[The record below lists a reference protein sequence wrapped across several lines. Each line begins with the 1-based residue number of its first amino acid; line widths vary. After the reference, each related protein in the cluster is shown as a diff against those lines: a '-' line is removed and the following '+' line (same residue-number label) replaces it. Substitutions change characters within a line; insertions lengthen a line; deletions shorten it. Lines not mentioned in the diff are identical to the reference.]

1 MMLQDFSLSV
11 EYEAWLC
18 KKMEQYATEYYTFT
32 SDILFRRI
40 LNHPATSTTITKW
53 VSENFNLP
61 IFRFQRYKAI
71 AWLLNENNEY
81 VVDDQTLIDDFE
93 FINQSDARRMMCCWD
108 DTPTTFTDYRS
119 YNRYQIEQNVS
130 RSLYS
135 RPYCSVICKDM
146 KQGEAPDFTELRK
159 FFTGNLPDIKCQTML
174 WAVAWSK
181 LPANTKIKLL
191 KKYYSPFCFWSLLN
205 IGKRYKLLAILE
217 WLKKQALSE
226 SRFCEIEIGKK
237 PLPEKAA
244 ELFYNWYQENADFA
258 DIVEK
263 LNLAPF

>member
-1 MMLQDFSLSV
+1 MSDLTGACFMMLQDFSLSV

-18 KKMEQYATEYYTFT
+18 EKMEHYATEYYTFT

-53 VSENFNLP
+53 VSENFNHP

-71 AWLLNENNEY
+71 AWLLNENSDY

-93 FINQSDARRMMCCWD
+93 FINRQDANMIRNGD
-108 DTPTTFTDYRS
+108 DTPWTFADHRS
-119 YNRYQIEQNVS
+119 YKRYQIEQNVS
-130 RSLYS
+130 FVLHS

-159 FFTGNLPDIKCQTML
+159 FFTENLPDIKCQTML
-174 WAVAWSK
+174 WAVTWSK

-191 KKYYSPFCFWSLLN
+191 KKYYSPFCFWTLLN

-217 WLKKQALSE
+217 WLKKQTLPE

-237 PLPEKAA
+237 LLPEKAT
-244 ELFYNWYQENADFA
+244 ELLMIGD
-258 DIVEK
+258 K
-263 LNLAPF
+263 KM